1 MDTNVLNYEEIVEQ
15 KLRNELE
22 VFAAARGKSNIHKSL
37 SGTAEQISVS
47 YKGRTLIELIQN
59 GYDPHPPE
67 RNDGEIAIL
76 LDLSEGA
83 NGCLYVAN
91 RGVGFAQTNFEGLC
105 DIARSSKVINQG
117 IGNKGFGFRSVR
129 QICKYPEI
137 YSKAGEGST
146 SDDFDGFCFAFPSD
160 QQLRELLTKTE
171 HADYADEIVEIM
183 PRLLLPVFTPNRPGH
198 VPRFAKDGFATVI
211 RMSLD
216 REDSATDIRDQI
228 NAICDNELPIQL
240 FLNRIAQIKIE
251 VLFEPSDVDDETFSR
266 QLPRHIIEQWTRD
279 DIALEIVQIDGENQ
293 YLVSKFQLPDAEFRP
308 KLRAGIESQ
317 ELPESWA
324 DWKDPAEI
332 SVAVPLNG
340 SGRSGR
346 LYNFLPMES
355 AAMSPCAGHINAPFL
370 CDIDRKKLVDDVDLN
385 DYFLTEA
392 AALCLS
398 TANDIKESYP
408 DLARFAVVDLT
419 MWLNG
424 LTETMVEVAQKESG
438 HEFKNRPL
446 VPAANGSERAPWAS
460 LEGVCA
466 WPETDESLRVL
477 TADMGGA
484 SQASTF

>member
-1 MDTNVLNYEEIVEQ
+1 MAT
-15 KLRNELE
+15 
-22 VFAAARGKSNIHKSL
+22 
-37 SGTAEQISVS
+37 
-47 YKGRTLIELIQN
+47 
-59 GYDPHPPE
+59 
-67 RNDGEIAIL
+67 
-76 LDLSEGA
+76 
-83 NGCLYVAN
+83 
-91 RGVGFAQTNFEGLC
+91 
-105 DIARSSKVINQG
+105 
-117 IGNKGFGFRSVR
+117 KGFGFRSVR

-279 DIALEIVQIDGENQ
+279 DIALEIVQTDGENQ

-477 TADMGGA
+477 TADMVGA